1 MYSLH
6 KLNVYFTFL
15 YHCRNELHTYTNTNV
30 TWIAQMRGK
39 RQLFV
44 QLWCANYC
52 SILAYYD
59 ATCFTQVFSLFSY
72 LIFTFTNI

>member
-15 YHCRNELHTYTNTNV
+15 YHCRNELHTYTSTNV

-52 SILAYYD
+52 SIILIAMLLALLKYFRY
-59 ATCFTQVFSLFSY
+59 FH
-72 LIFTFTNI
+72 I